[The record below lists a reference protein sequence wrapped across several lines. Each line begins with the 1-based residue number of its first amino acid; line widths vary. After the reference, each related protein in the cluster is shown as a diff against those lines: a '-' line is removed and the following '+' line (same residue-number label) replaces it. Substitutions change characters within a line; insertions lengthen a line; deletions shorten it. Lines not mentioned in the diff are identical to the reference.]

1 MTTVMLDIETLG
13 TDPDCVILTL
23 GAVKFN
29 PFSEQEP
36 YDALYIKFAVDEQLE
51 LGRSIEQGTLDWWN
65 KQDPAIR
72 DEAMSDDGRIPLS
85 ECLADLNRFL
95 VGVKDIWAQGPT
107 FDITILENLYKQ
119 MLVPRP
125 WNFWQIRDSRTL
137 FGVHGDPRDK
147 NRASAHNALEDAYSQ
162 AQAMQTIYK
171 QVGIKPH

>member
-1 MTTVMLDIETLG
+1 
-13 TDPDCVILTL
+13 
-23 GAVKFN
+23 
-29 PFSEQEP
+29 
-36 YDALYIKFAVDEQLE
+36 
-51 LGRSIEQGTLDWWN
+51 
-65 KQDPAIR
+65 
-72 DEAMSDDGRIPLS
+72 MSDDGRIPLS